1 MEPVSPALADGFF
14 IAAPGG
20 GSRQV
25 TLGVWGWVTVCC
37 SMILCMAAACNA
49 GLHLP
54 EEQDQ
59 TSFC

>member
-25 TLGVWGWVTVCC
+25 TLDVWGWVTVCC
-37 SMILCMAAACNA
+37 SMILCMAAACKA